1 MLADLLHALRLIATA
16 DREVWQVTAVSLQV
30 SLAALALATAVALPL
45 AYAISTTRRT
55 RLADVATWLI
65 HTATAFPTVVV
76 GLSLYFVLSA
86 SGPLGWM
93 QLLYTRTAMT
103 IGQFV
108 LALPIVTAVSLVAL
122 NRLGPEVRETVLTL
136 GLPRLTAMR
145 LQIAEIRPALI
156 SGMLIAFARVFTE
169 LGAAI
174 ILGGNIRGATRTL
187 TTVIA
192 LEYDRGDSARAMA
205 LGIVLLVVAL
215 TVNALAHRAVQERRA

>member
-1 MLADLLHALRLIATA
+1 MLADLLHALRLIVTA

-30 SLAALALATAVALPL
+30 SLTALVVATTASLPL
-45 AYAISTTRRT
+45 AYAINASTRR
-55 RLADVATWLI
+55 RLAAVLTWLI

-76 GLSLYFVLSA
+76 GLTLYFVLSR

-93 QLLYTRTAMT
+93 GLLYSRTAMT
-103 IGQFV
+103 IGQVV
-108 LALPIVTAVSLVAL
+108 LALPIVTAVTLVAL

-136 GLPRLTAMR
+136 GVSRVRAMR
-145 LQIAEIRPALI
+145 LQLTEIRPALI

-192 LEYDRGDSARAMA
+192 LEYDRGDSARAIA
-205 LGIVLLVVAL
+205 LGLVLLLVAL

>member
-1 MLADLLHALRLIATA
+1 MLADILHALGLIVTA
-16 DREVWQVTAVSLQV
+16 DREVWQITAVSLQV
-30 SLAALALATAVALPL
+30 SLSALLLATLVALPL
-45 AYAISTTRRT
+45 GHAISSSRS
-55 RLADVATWLI
+55 RLAGIATWLI

-76 GLSLYFVLSA
+76 GLTFYFLLSQ

-93 QLLYTRTAMT
+93 NLLYTRAAMT

-122 NRLGPEVRETVLTL
+122 NRLGPEYRETVLTL
-136 GLPRLTAMR
+136 GVPRLRAMR
-145 LQIAEIRPALI
+145 LLLTEVRPAI
-156 SGMLIAFARVFTE
+156 FSGILIAFARVFTE

-192 LEYDRGDSARAMA
+192 LEYDRGDNARAIA
-205 LGIVLLVVAL
+205 LGIVLVTVAL
-215 TVNALAHRAVQERRA
+215 TVNALAHRAVRERR